1 MREIYSVFNSNGAYE
16 TGAHEHDE
24 FMLMVP
30 EHGLLRFKDEQTG
43 RTTSVV
49 DRQFVLVPPQWSH
62 SSSSLTASQGHV
74 AFYVDPDYMNFALR
88 DLSGDANRLL
98 RLPTLGIWHASA
110 PLHHLLLTKKAF
122 SQPDPYIDRR
132 RQITQTD
139 HLLLLECLAISLS
152 QPSLQRS
159 STERHGAAL
168 VRDVQRYLNG
178 NLDQPNSLDE
188 LAAAFHISRRHL
200 TRLFAQHTGLSVLAY
215 LQQLRLERAGN
226 LLLHTRLSV
235 LEIAN
240 SVGLESPSHLAHLFR
255 RAHGC
260 APDEFRRQAQH

>member
-43 RTTSVV
+43 RSTSVI

-62 SSSSLTASQGHV
+62 SSSSMTTSQGHV
-74 AFYVDPDYMNFALR
+74 AFYVDPDYMSFALR
-88 DLSGDANRLL
+88 DLSGDPNRLL
-98 RLPTLGIWHASA
+98 RVPTLGIWHASA
-110 PLHHLLLTKKAF
+110 PLHHLLLAKKAF
-122 SQPDPYIDRR
+122 SQPDHYVDRR

-168 VRDVQRYLNG
+168 VRDVQRYLDG
-178 NLDQPNSLDE
+178 NLEQSPGLDE
-188 LAAAFHISRRHL
+188 IAEAFHISRRHL
-200 TRLFAQHTGLSVLAY
+200 TRLFARYTGESVLACV
-215 LQQLRLERAGN
+215 QRMRLERVKN
-226 LLLHTRLSV
+226 LLQHTRLSV

-240 SVGLESPSHLAHLFR
+240 SVGYESPSHLALVFR
-255 RAHGC
+255 RVLGC
-260 APDEFRRQAQH
+260 SPDEFRRNANR

>member
-24 FMLMVP
+24 FMFMVP
-30 EHGLLRFKDEQTG
+30 EHGLLRFRDEESG
-43 RTTSVV
+43 RSTSVI

-62 SSSSLTASQGHV
+62 SSSSMTTSQGHV
-74 AFYVDPDYMNFALR
+74 AFYVDPDYMGYALR

-98 RLPTLGIWHASA
+98 RVPTLGIWHASP
-110 PLHHLLLTKKAF
+110 PLHHLLLAKKAF
-122 SQPDPYIDRR
+122 SQPDHYVDRR

-159 STERHGAAL
+159 LTERHGAAL
-168 VRDVQRYLNG
+168 VRDIQRYLDG
-178 NLDQPNSLDE
+178 NLEQSPGLDDIAE
-188 LAAAFHISRRHL
+188 AFHVSRRHL
-200 TRLFAQHTGLSVLAY
+200 TRLFAQHTGESVLAY
-215 LQQLRLERAGN
+215 VQRIRMERVKN
-226 LLLHTRLSV
+226 LLQHTLMSV

-240 SVGLESPSHLAHLFR
+240 SVGYESPSHLAHVFR
-255 RAHGC
+255 RVLGC
-260 APDEFRRQAQH
+260 SPDEFRRNANR

>member
-1 MREIYSVFNSNGAYE
+1 MREIYSVFNSKEAYE
-16 TGAHEHDE
+16 TGAHEHNE

-30 EHGLLRFKDEQTG
+30 QQGLLRFKDEESG

-49 DRQFVLVPPQWSH
+49 DRQFVLVPPEWSH
-62 SSSSLTASQGHV
+62 SSLSLTASQSHV
-74 AFYVDPDYMNFALR
+74 AFYVDPDYMAFALR

-98 RLPTLGIWHASA
+98 RMPTLGIWHAST
-110 PLHHLLLTKKAF
+110 PLNHLLMTKKAF
-122 SQPDPYIDRR
+122 SQPEPFIDRS
-132 RQITQTD
+132 RQMAQTD

-152 QPSLQRS
+152 QPSVQRS
-159 STERHGAAL
+159 STERQGADL
-168 VRDVQRYLNG
+168 VRDVQRYLSG
-178 NLDQPNSLDE
+178 NIERAIGLDD

-215 LQQLRLERAGN
+215 LQQLRLERASH

-240 SVGLESPSHLAHLFR
+240 SLGLESPSHLAHLFR
-255 RAHGC
+255 RARGC
-260 APDEFRRQAQH
+260 SPDEFRRQARR